1 MDSNLRWVIEMK
13 HASGIKKQYFV
24 CAFFLMAM
32 LLVGL
37 FSAQVCYAAEIEQS
51 TQVDSGMVEND
62 ELSNDSNSDELKSSD
77 SNIDNQK
84 DNESLGYIVD
94 RERLRDAHTQTE
106 TGLIIDSSGIRYRD
120 SSGEYLRN
128 SWFEINGETYYFGEN
143 TYAYQYEHWIDGK
156 FYYFNLS
163 GEMQTGWLTWW
174 GTDKRSYF
182 GSDGAAYVGLQQ
194 IDDALYYFDPNN
206 RCATA
211 AYEQFVDGKMYY
223 FDPKNEYKAHKG
235 WLQWWNSFERSYFDE
250 DGIALSG
257 WQVLDGKKYY
267 FNPSDN
273 NHTAIYET
281 WINGDMYYF
290 DKNGVM
296 QTGWLTWWNS
306 NQKSYFSNDGKAY
319 KYEHWIDGKM
329 YYFDP
334 KNNCKTHMGWLRWY
348 ADGLYSYFSYN
359 TGAMLTGTQR
369 LDGIIYDFGSTG
381 KTSTYNWHKASMGQ
395 KAQQYVSDTSYL
407 ILVDRAS
414 HKVAAFKGRYND
426 WTLQYYWS
434 CVTGAPSTPTITG
447 SYYTT
452 GFKRTSLST
461 DSRAI
466 WCTQIWGGYFFHS
479 ILASESELNRS
490 LSHGC
495 IRLPYSAADWIY
507 CNSGGLTRVIIYN

>member
-1 MDSNLRWVIEMK
+1 
-13 HASGIKKQYFV
+13 
-24 CAFFLMAM
+24 
-32 LLVGL
+32 
-37 FSAQVCYAAEIEQS
+37 
-51 TQVDSGMVEND
+51 
-62 ELSNDSNSDELKSSD
+62 
-77 SNIDNQK
+77 
-84 DNESLGYIVD
+84 
-94 RERLRDAHTQTE
+94 
-106 TGLIIDSSGIRYRD
+106 
-120 SSGEYLRN
+120 
-128 SWFEINGETYYFGEN
+128 
-143 TYAYQYEHWIDGK
+143 
-156 FYYFNLS
+156 
-163 GEMQTGWLTWW
+163 MQTGWLT
-174 GTDKRSYF
+174 
-182 GSDGAAYVGLQQ
+182 
-194 IDDALYYFDPNN
+194 
-206 RCATA
+206 
-211 AYEQFVDGKMYY
+211 
-223 FDPKNEYKAHKG
+223 
-235 WLQWWNSFERSYFDE
+235 WWNSFERSYFDE

-334 KNNCKTHMGWLRWY
+334 ENNCKTHMGWLRWY

-414 HKVAAFKGRYND
+414 HKVAVFKGRYND

-479 ILASESELNRS
+479 ILASESELNQS

-507 CNSGGLTRVIIYN
+507 RNIWGGTRVIIYN